1 MLESGQY
8 PSHDGRPVVGCL
20 EWIQYQL
27 DNSQT
32 IADVMKNAHVVRISA
47 NTKLHYLVCDKSG
60 ACVTAEFINGK
71 FAPHYGSSLPVAAL
85 TNDTYD
91 NSIAYAKT
99 LTPFGGSAA
108 PTNGPGSL
116 ERFGRAAAAV
126 KNFSTT
132 PQDAVS
138 YSFGVLDNVA
148 QGTFTKW
155 NVVYDIANL
164 RVYFRTTSNRQIKQ
178 LSLRGLDFGCDTPVR
193 VFNMNSNAQGDI
205 SSRLINYTTQL
216 NRNLVRRSYHST
228 PIFSGVT
235 DEQLEPSV
243 IHPDS
248 FTCQSR

>member
-1 MLESGQY
+1 MKYVAVILLATLCVTPLLEACTTFSISSSGQIVFGRNYDWYAGTGMVMVNKRNVSKVAY
-8 PSHDGRPVVGCL
+8 PQIAEKAAKRISKYGSVTFNQYGREFPTGGINETGLVIELMMLTSGEYPPRDGRPVVGCL

-99 LTPFGGSAA
+99 LTPFGGSSA

-132 PQDAVS
+132 SQDAVS

-148 QGTFTKW
+148 Q
-155 NVVYDIANL
+155 
-164 RVYFRTTSNRQIKQ
+164 
-178 LSLRGLDFGCDTPVR
+178 
-193 VFNMNSNAQGDI
+193 
-205 SSRLINYTTQL
+205 
-216 NRNLVRRSYHST
+216 
-228 PIFSGVT
+228 
-235 DEQLEPSV
+235 
-243 IHPDS
+243 
-248 FTCQSR
+248 